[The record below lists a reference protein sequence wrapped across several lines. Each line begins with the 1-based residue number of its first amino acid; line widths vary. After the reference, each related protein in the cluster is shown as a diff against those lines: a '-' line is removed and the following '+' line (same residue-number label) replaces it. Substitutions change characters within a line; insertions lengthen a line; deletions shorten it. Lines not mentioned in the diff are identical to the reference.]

1 MIAPGA
7 DSILYINLILYDNP
21 LDYISLPGNPLVLLL
36 HYLYDVQQSVPLPI
50 AEEEELCWNIPQM

>member
-50 AEEEELCWNIPQM
+50 AEEEELC

>member
-1 MIAPGA
+1 
-7 DSILYINLILYDNP
+7 
-21 LDYISLPGNPLVLLL
+21 LLL